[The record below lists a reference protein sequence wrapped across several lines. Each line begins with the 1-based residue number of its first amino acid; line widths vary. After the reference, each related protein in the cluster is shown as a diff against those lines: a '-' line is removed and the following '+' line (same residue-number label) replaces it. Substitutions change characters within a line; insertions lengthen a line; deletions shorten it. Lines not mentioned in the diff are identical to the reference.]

1 MTYALSDGISQL
13 MKVNVKAAP
22 GTFST
27 PKIYIDPASDPFSS
41 GSGPTSLNKKPIPA
55 ILPALFTR
63 FLSLNPQ
70 LTIRRFKCPETT
82 GVRPMK

>member
-1 MTYALSDGISQL
+1 MTYALSDGIFQV
-13 MKVNVKAAP
+13 MKVNVKAAS

-27 PKIYIDPASDPFSS
+27 PKIHIGPDSDRYSS
-41 GSGPTSLNKKPIPA
+41 GSGPTSLNKNPIPA